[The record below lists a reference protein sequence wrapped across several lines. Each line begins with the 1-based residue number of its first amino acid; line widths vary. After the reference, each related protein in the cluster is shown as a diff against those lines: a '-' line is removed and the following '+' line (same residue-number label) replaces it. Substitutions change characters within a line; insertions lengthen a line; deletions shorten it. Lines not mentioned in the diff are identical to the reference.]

1 MVVFPAHME
10 DAGKQAGCLRSSEI
24 DISAKAQGN
33 GPGSMNGERQA
44 WQPAEG
50 VPPAQGPS
58 RESPSH
64 QIRGDGMRKED

>member
-10 DAGKQAGCLRSSEI
+10 DGGKQAGCLRSSEI

-33 GPGSMNGERQA
+33 DPGSVNGERQA
-44 WQPAEG
+44 GAGGRG

-64 QIRGDGMRKED
+64 QFRGDGMRKED